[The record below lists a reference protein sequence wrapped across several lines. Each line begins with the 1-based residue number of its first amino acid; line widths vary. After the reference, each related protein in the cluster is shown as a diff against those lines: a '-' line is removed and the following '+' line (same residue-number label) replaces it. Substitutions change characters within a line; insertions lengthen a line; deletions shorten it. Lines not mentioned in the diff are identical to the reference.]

1 MKSRLWLNLFL
12 ALLVVGLVL
21 LVIYEPGK
29 APPPTAISLS
39 EHKAQDIQRMEIIR
53 RDHPTVVLERHDGQW
68 WMQSP
73 YALPAQQQTI
83 EKLLGLLGAQSQ
95 AQYDFT
101 AVDTQALGLD
111 EPNLLIR
118 FDHELMAFGGTDAL
132 QGMRYVQAGNTIHL
146 IVDRYS
152 YLARAEPASLVNHR
166 LLADDGKIQAL
177 DLPGL
182 SLQLVNGEWKQEGQ
196 AALSADDRQAFLDR
210 WRHARALKVRAA
222 TTEVPASA
230 EGIRIQLEG
239 RDQPLQFQLIKQD
252 EEVTLRRQDV
262 GLDYVFSAP
271 VAEGLLNPAS
281 IANDVSQR

>member
-1 MKSRLWLNLFL
+1 MKSRLWLNLLL

-29 APPPTAISLS
+29 APPPEATTLS
-39 EHKAQDIQRMEIIR
+39 QHKPQDIQRIEIIQ
-53 RDHPTVVLERHDGQW
+53 RDRPPVVLERRDGQW

-73 YALPAQQQTI
+73 YALPAQQQKI
-83 EKLLGLLGAQSQ
+83 EKLLGLLEAQSQ
-95 AQYDFT
+95 VQYDFT
-101 AVDTQALGLD
+101 AVDTQTLGLD

-146 IVDRYS
+146 ITDRYS
-152 YLARAEPASLVNHR
+152 YLARAEAASLVSHQ
-166 LLADDGKIQAL
+166 LLAHVGKIQAL
-177 DLPGL
+177 YLPGL

-196 AALSADDRQAFLDR
+196 ATLSADDRQAFLDR
-210 WRHARALKVRAA
+210 WRHARALKVRTA
-222 TTEVPASA
+222 TSELPATA
-230 EGIRIQLEG
+230 ETIRIQLEG
-239 RDQPLQFQLIKQD
+239 RDQPLQFKLIKQD

-262 GLDYVFSAP
+262 SLNYVFSTQ

-281 IANDVSQR
+281 IANNDSQR